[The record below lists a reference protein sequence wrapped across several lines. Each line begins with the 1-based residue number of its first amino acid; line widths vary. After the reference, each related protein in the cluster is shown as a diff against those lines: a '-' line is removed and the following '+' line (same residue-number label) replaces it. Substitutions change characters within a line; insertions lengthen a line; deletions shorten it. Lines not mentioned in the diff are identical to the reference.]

1 MTKSYLNQPNEL
13 TLRSID
19 IPSIH
24 KFAVGFDNM
33 FDSLMRSTSQQ
44 SSGNYP
50 PYNVIKHSDDQFSI
64 ELAVAGFGKKEL
76 DIQLEDNILSIK
88 GEKSVEDQLDDELEY
103 LHRGISSRSFTRTF
117 TLAEHVEVVEA
128 HVANGILSISLERRI
143 PEEKKPKKIA
153 INFNK

>member
-33 FDSLMRSTSQQ
+33 FDSLMRSTAQQ

-50 PYNVIKHSDDQFSI
+50 PYNVIKHSDDEFSI
-64 ELAVAGFGKKEL
+64 ELAVAGFGNC
-76 DIQLEDNILSIK
+76 I
-88 GEKSVEDQLDDELEY
+88 
-103 LHRGISSRSFTRTF
+103 
-117 TLAEHVEVVEA
+117 EVFHLGVLLV
-128 HVANGILSISLERRI
+128 HSL
-143 PEEKKPKKIA
+143 
-153 INFNK
+153 

>member
-1 MTKSYLNQPNEL
+1 MTKSYINNPNEL

-33 FDSLMRSTSQQ
+33 FDSLMRNTAQ
-44 SSGNYP
+44 SNGNYP
-50 PYNVIKHSDDQFSI
+50 PYNVVQHSDDKFSI
-64 ELAVAGFGKKEL
+64 ELAVAGFEEYEL
-76 DIQLEDNILSIK
+76 EINLENNVLTIL
-88 GEKSVEDQLDDELEY
+88 GEKSEEESDDNVSY
-103 LHRGISSRSFTRTF
+103 LHHGISSRSFKRSF
-117 TLAEHVEVVEA
+117 TLAEHIEVVDA
-128 HVANGILSISLERRI
+128 RIKNGILSVDLERQI

>member
-1 MTKSYLNQPNEL
+1 MTKSYINNPNEL

-33 FDSLMRSTSQQ
+33 FDSLMRNTAQ
-44 SSGNYP
+44 SNGNYP
-50 PYNVIKHSDDQFSI
+50 PYNVVQYSDDKFSI
-64 ELAVAGFGKKEL
+64 ELAVAGFEEYEL
-76 DIQLEDNILSIK
+76 EINLENNVLTIL
-88 GEKSVEDQLDDELEY
+88 GEKSEEESDDNVSY
-103 LHRGISSRSFTRTF
+103 LHHGISSRSFKRSF
-117 TLAEHVEVVEA
+117 TLAEHIEVVDA
-128 HVANGILSISLERRI
+128 RIKNGILSVDLERQI